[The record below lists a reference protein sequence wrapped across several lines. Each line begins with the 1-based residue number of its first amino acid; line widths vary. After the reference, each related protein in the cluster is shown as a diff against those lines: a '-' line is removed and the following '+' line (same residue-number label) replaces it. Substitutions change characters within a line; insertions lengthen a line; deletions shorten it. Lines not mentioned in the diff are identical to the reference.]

1 MSLNIMTMS
10 NIDKGLEHKS
20 INAMKARLIVI
31 TAIAM
36 MALCGT
42 APDSGAAPARKYLIT
57 CTQPDGSTFM
67 GYLRGDEF
75 CHAWTTA
82 SGRTIVKD
90 AEGWWRYAGLA
101 ADGSLSAT
109 GSRVNAAEASLSAF
123 SAAHETIF
131 PKASERRRIFN
142 ENVAR
147 KPMMRNFLAQDG
159 ASTKSAS
166 MPKQKHGIVI
176 LAQFSDIPFKYTRQ
190 NFVDLLTKKGYSHNG
205 AVGSA
210 LDYFNDQ
217 FNGEVEFSF
226 DVSEIVTL
234 PRKREYYGRNDNGVA
249 GNDKNAEQMIVDAC
263 KLAAEKGTDFSKYDD
278 DNDGF
283 VDNVFVF
290 FSGGDEADGAG
301 DDCIWSHAYYLYS
314 GQERITLRLNGK
326 LIDSYACTAELTA
339 EIDEYGGAYGITGN
353 YFLAG
358 IGTFCHEYSHT
369 FGLPDFYDTDY
380 EGSGGQAEAL
390 WTCTGLMD
398 GGNMNDYGN
407 TPPYYNAIDRE
418 YLGIGEA
425 LTLGEGSHKLEPI
438 HLNGKYYRLET
449 GTKDEYFLIE
459 CRSNK
464 TLWDKHIGGKGML
477 VYHIDKSSNQAGKSD
492 NEGGVITALQRWNYN
507 EVNCRPDR
515 QCADLV
521 EADPNVVRQAHSG
534 NRFSPTAAQV
544 AKIFFPSG
552 SHNTLGPDNGLSG
565 WDGNGCG
572 VQIYGIQ
579 TESDG
584 SVSFSVGKP
593 KEVSATVRK
602 DVFQNAA
609 ILEIEMFNAGGEI
622 TIKYGLSGKSLTSQT
637 ASSADESGKYVVRLD
652 GLTPRQT
659 YKTEIY
665 ATVEGTQ
672 RKVASASFITKPV
685 SGTYPAII
693 VDVEGRNDDGSFASG
708 TKIPLVLN
716 NAAAAK
722 KVEWYFDGKAIDTDK
737 EFYLTVEK
745 TGTLKAVMTYSDG
758 VQTSIYKKVVVKN
771 QLQ

>member
-1 MSLNIMTMS
+1 M
-10 NIDKGLEHKS
+10 
-20 INAMKARLIVI
+20 I

-42 APDSGAAPARKYLIT
+42 ASDSWAAPARKHLIT
-57 CTQPDGSTFM
+57 YTQPDGATFR
-67 GYLRGDEF
+67 GYVRGDEF
-75 CHAWTTA
+75 CHVCTTA

-90 AEGWWRYAGLA
+90 EDGWWCYASLA
-101 ADGSLSAT
+101 ADGSLAAT
-109 GSRVNAAEASLSAF
+109 GGRVSASEASVSAF
-123 SAAHETIF
+123 SAAHGTIF
-131 PKASERRRIFN
+131 PKASERRRTFN

-159 ASTKSAS
+159 AATKSAA

-176 LAQFSDIPFKYTRQ
+176 LAQFSDVPFTYTRQ

-234 PRKREYYGRNDNGVA
+234 PNERAYYGGNDRNGE
-249 GNDKNAEQMIVDAC
+249 DKNAEQMIIDAC
-263 KLAAEKGTDFSKYDD
+263 RLASEKGTDFSKYDD
-278 DNDGF
+278 DNDGY

-301 DDCIWSHAYYLYS
+301 DDCIWSHAYYIES
-314 GQERITLRLNGK
+314 GAKKHLTLNGK
-326 LIDSYACTAELTA
+326 KIDSYACTSELTA
-339 EIDEYGGAYGITGN
+339 EIDEYNGAYGITGN

-369 FGLPDFYDTDY
+369 FGLPDLYDTDY
-380 EGSGGQAEAL
+380 EKSGGQAEAL

-425 LTLGEGSHKLEPI
+425 LTLEEGSHKLEPI
-438 HLNGKYYRLET
+438 HLNGRYYRLDT

-477 VYHIDKSSNQAGKSD
+477 IYHIDKSNNSAGSSD
-492 NEGGVITALQRWNYN
+492 YYEGVLTAAKRWDYN
-507 EVNCRPDR
+507 EVNCRRDR

-521 EADPNVVRQAHSG
+521 EADPNVVRQAQSG
-534 NRFSPTAAQV
+534 SSFYPTAAQV

-552 SHNTLGPDNGLSG
+552 THNTLGPDNGLSG

-609 ILEIEMFNAGGEI
+609 ILEIEMFNADGEI
-622 TIKYGLSGKSLTSQT
+622 TIKYGLSGKSLTSGI
-637 ASSADESGKYVVRLD
+637 SADADETGKYVVRLD
-652 GLTPRQT
+652 GLTPRQAYT
-659 YKTEIY
+659 AEIY
-665 ATVEGTQ
+665 ATVDGAQT
-672 RKVASASFITKPV
+672 KVTTASFTTKPV

-708 TKIPLVLN
+708 AKIPLVLN
-716 NAAAAK
+716 NATAAK
-722 KVEWYFDGKAIDTDK
+722 KVEWYFDGKAMDTAEDC
-737 EFYLTVEK
+737 YLTVER

-758 VQTSIYKKVVVKN
+758 VQTSIYKKVVVQN

>member
-1 MSLNIMTMS
+1 M
-10 NIDKGLEHKS
+10 
-20 INAMKARLIVI
+20 I

-42 APDSGAAPARKYLIT
+42 APDSGAAPARKHMIT
-57 CTQPDGSTFM
+57 CTQPDGSTFK

-90 AEGWWRYAGLA
+90 ADGWWCYANLA
-101 ADGSLSAT
+101 ADGSLTAT
-109 GSRVNAAEASLSAF
+109 GSRVSASEASLSAF
-123 SAAHETIF
+123 SGTHGTIF

-176 LAQFSDIPFKYTRQ
+176 LAQFSDIPFEYTRQ
-190 NFVDLLTKKGYSHNG
+190 NFVDMLTQKGYSHNN

-217 FNGEVEFSF
+217 FGGLVDFSF

-234 PRKREYYGRNDNGVA
+234 PQNRKYYGGNDRNGE
-249 GNDKNAEQMIVDAC
+249 DKNAEQMIIDAC
-263 KLAAEKGTDFSKYDD
+263 RLASEKGTDFSKYDD
-278 DNDGF
+278 DGDGY

-301 DDCIWSHAYYLYS
+301 DDCIWSHAYYIES
-314 GQERITLRLNGK
+314 GAGKHLTLNGK
-326 LIDSYACTAELTA
+326 KIDSYACTAELTP
-339 EIDEYGGAYGITGN
+339 EVDEYNGGYGLTGK

-369 FGLPDFYDTDY
+369 FGLPDLYDTDY

-425 LTLGEGSHKLEPI
+425 LRLEEGSHKLEPI

-449 GTKDEYFLIE
+449 GTKNEYFLIE
-459 CRSNK
+459 CRNNN

-477 VYHIDKSSNQAGKSD
+477 IYHIDKSNNAAGSSD
-492 NEGGVITALQRWNYN
+492 NYNGVLTAAKRWDYN
-507 EVNCRPDR
+507 EVNCRSDR

-521 EADPNVVRQAHSG
+521 EADPNVVRQAHNGSS
-534 NRFSPTAAQV
+534 FSPTAAQV
-544 AKIFFPSG
+544 AKIFFPSK
-552 SHNTLGPDNGLSG
+552 SYNAVGPDNGLSG

-609 ILEIEMFNAGGEI
+609 ILEIEMFNADGDI
-622 TIKYGLSGKSLTSQT
+622 AIKYGISGKSSTSQIT
-637 ASSADESGKYVVRLD
+637 ASADGSGKYAVRID

-659 YKTEIY
+659 YKVEIY
-665 ATVEGTQ
+665 AAVEGTQ
-672 RKVASASFITKPV
+672 TKVTTASFTTKPV

-708 TKIPLVLN
+708 TRIPLVLN
-716 NAAAAK
+716 NATAAR
-722 KVEWYFDGKAIDTDK
+722 KVEWYFDGKVIDTGKD
-737 EFYLTVEK
+737 FYLIAEK

-758 VQTSIYKKVVVKN
+758 VQTSIYKKIAVKD